1 VVWVALG
8 TGGLLFALWLLRV
21 LANAPVTA
29 LRQGIL
35 WSAGLAGASVL
46 LLLFASGR
54 APQVVGALGVLAPFA
69 WRWWRNRRMA
79 RRFGAG
85 QAAGA
90 GGENGGG
97 ESRVETATLAMRLDH
112 GTGRMSG
119 RVRAGPQAG
128 RELAELSR
136 PELLA
141 LLAACRADD
150 PDSVPLLEAWLDR
163 ADPDWREG
171 ADAADD
177 GRADGARHA
186 SGGGRMSRVE
196 ALAVLGLA
204 EGASEDEIR
213 AAHRRLMRAAHP
225 DGGGSDWLAARIN
238 QARDVLLP

>member
-8 TGGLLFALWLLRV
+8 TGGLIFALWLLRLV
-21 LANAPVTA
+21 ANAPVAA
-29 LRQGIL
+29 LRQGLL
-35 WSAGLAGASVL
+35 WSAGAAGAGL
-46 LLLFASGR
+46 LLLMLASGR
-54 APQVVGALGVLAPFA
+54 APQVIGALGLLAPFA
-69 WRWWRNRRMA
+69 YRWWQNRRAA

-85 QAAGA
+85 AAA
-90 GGENGGG
+90 GGENGG
-97 ESRVETATLAMRLDH
+97 ESRVETATLEMRLDH
-112 GTGRMSG
+112 RTGHMSG
-119 RVRAGPQAG
+119 RVRGAGPQSG

-136 PELLA
+136 AELLA

-163 ADPDWREG
+163 ADPDWRSGAEGDGAAGPEG
-171 ADAADD
+171 ARAAS
-177 GRADGARHA
+177 G
-186 SGGGRMSRVE
+186 GGGRMSRQE

-238 QARDVLLP
+238 EARDVLLP

>member
-21 LANAPVTA
+21 LANAPVAA
-29 LRQGIL
+29 LRQGLL
-35 WSAGLAGASVL
+35 WFAGLAAAAIL
-46 LLLFASGR
+46 LLLVVSGR
-54 APQVVGALGVLAPFA
+54 AAQVAGAVGVLAPFA
-69 WRWWRNRRMA
+69 WRWWHNRRMA
-79 RRFGAG
+79 RRFGA
-85 QAAGA
+85 AGA
-90 GGENGGG
+90 GAAGSESGG
-97 ESRVETATLAMRLDH
+97 ESRVETGTLEMRLDH
-112 GTGRMSG
+112 RTGRMSG

-163 ADPDWREG
+163 ANPDWRQG
-171 ADAADD
+171 AEYDD
-177 GRADGARHA
+177 GRADGAQHA
-186 SGGGRMSRVE
+186 SGGGRMSRQE
-196 ALAVLGLA
+196 ALAVLGLP

>member
-1 VVWVALG
+1 MVWVALG
-8 TGGLLFALWLLRV
+8 AGGLLFGLWLLR
-21 LANAPVTA
+21 LFANAPVSA
-29 LRQGIL
+29 LRQGLL
-35 WSAGLAGASVL
+35 WFAGLAAAAVL
-46 LLLFASGR
+46 LLLLASGR
-54 APQVVGALGVLAPFA
+54 AAQVLGTLGVLAPFA
-69 WRWWRNRRMA
+69 WRWWRNRRTA

-85 QAAGA
+85 AAAGES
-90 GGENGGG
+90 GN
-97 ESRVETATLAMRLDH
+97 ESRVETATLEMRLDH

-163 ADPDWREG
+163 ADPDWR
-171 ADAADD
+171 AADEED
-177 GRADGARHA
+177 GGAAGGARGA
-186 SGGGRMSRVE
+186 SAAGPMGREE

-204 EGASEDEIR
+204 EGASEADIR

-225 DGGGSDWLAARIN
+225 DGGGSDWLASRVN
-238 QARDVLLP
+238 EARDVLLP